1 MLPRKDRC
9 GKTQLAQF
17 NNFSNILLII
27 LIMAEIMQ
35 IYMFLS
41 CCGRLGTNFR
51 RKTGRG
57 GSVILLKINALSPT
71 VHLFLSR
78 LLFTHSVPNINVV
91 PAPGPFNK
99 SENSLSLLGTPNSYI
114 KFPNDGKLETN
125 TSFSLLVWILP
136 IHLGLILGYSTD
148 GWGVVF

>member
-51 RKTGRG
+51 RKTDG
-57 GSVILLKINALSPT
+57 GVSVILLK
-71 VHLFLSR
+71 
-78 LLFTHSVPNINVV
+78 
-91 PAPGPFNK
+91 
-99 SENSLSLLGTPNSYI
+99 
-114 KFPNDGKLETN
+114 
-125 TSFSLLVWILP
+125 
-136 IHLGLILGYSTD
+136 
-148 GWGVVF
+148 

>member
-41 CCGRLGTNFR
+41 CSGRLGTNFR
-51 RKTGRG
+51 RKTDRG
-57 GSVILLKINALSPT
+57 GSVILLK
-71 VHLFLSR
+71 
-78 LLFTHSVPNINVV
+78 
-91 PAPGPFNK
+91 
-99 SENSLSLLGTPNSYI
+99 
-114 KFPNDGKLETN
+114 
-125 TSFSLLVWILP
+125 
-136 IHLGLILGYSTD
+136 
-148 GWGVVF
+148 

>member
-27 LIMAEIMQ
+27 SIMAEIMQ

-78 LLFTHSVPNINVV
+78 LLFTHSVPNIKREMWLV
-91 PAPGPFNK
+91 
-99 SENSLSLLGTPNSYI
+99 EIYLEYLTMLSLPLDLLIRAKILFRCWELRTA
-114 KFPNDGKLETN
+114 
-125 TSFSLLVWILP
+125 TSSSQTTENWRQILP
-136 IHLGLILGYSTD
+136 SLYWCGFYQFI
-148 GWGVVF
+148 

>member
-51 RKTGRG
+51 RKTDRGRFCYT
-57 GSVILLKINALSPT
+57 VEINALSPT

-78 LLFTHSVPNINVV
+78 LLFTHSVPNIKREMWLV
-91 PAPGPFNK
+91 
-99 SENSLSLLGTPNSYI
+99 EIYLEYLTMLSLPLDLLIRAKILFRCWELRTA
-114 KFPNDGKLETN
+114 
-125 TSFSLLVWILP
+125 TSSSQTTENWRQILP
-136 IHLGLILGYSTD
+136 SLYWCGFYQFI
-148 GWGVVF
+148 

>member
-27 LIMAEIMQ
+27 SIMAEIMQ

-51 RKTGRG
+51 RKTDRG
-57 GSVILLKINALSPT
+57 GSVILLK
-71 VHLFLSR
+71 
-78 LLFTHSVPNINVV
+78 
-91 PAPGPFNK
+91 
-99 SENSLSLLGTPNSYI
+99 
-114 KFPNDGKLETN
+114 
-125 TSFSLLVWILP
+125 
-136 IHLGLILGYSTD
+136 
-148 GWGVVF
+148 